1 MRLLTQQEARTD
13 TSTVFKRWAENH
25 DLAKLIP
32 DGLLDN
38 SKPTLGD
45 SSRWRT
51 SSSRKEMAQQ
61 EALKRLLEPLPLPSK
76 SAKRPPSPS
85 RSNTLLSASRPKP
98 RPKKRTA
105 PGEDDDV
112 KDHGQSSRSA
122 FLSVNGRPVR
132 PRATVRTH
140 PLDRPLPQPR
150 TGMCKPGAKPY
161 HGTAT
166 PPPEGESK
174 KYRPAAKAGS
184 TRKGDLPIAVEWG
197 GNQVWNPEVERVAF
211 VTLDDA
217 DLIESDEELEKEK
230 EMERDAVRLKRLKE
244 EEVERRADEK
254 RKRERRLRAEQYQ
267 AELALRMKE
276 ASNREAAPS
285 KAAPSPTQGPPPKK
299 TTHLPPSSFNKAPPP
314 KKAVSKLSQAAAKT
328 TTTLVKRDE
337 ERKAGKKAQAD
348 DYPSFGHS
356 RLPPPQRISRMP
368 PPQITFQR
376 RPQAIVDK
384 SLFSYSDSDEAPDPR
399 RPRPRPRFTSAAHR
413 INSDSSEED
422 KHARRPIKSFSKS
435 RDHLPTSGKKPS
447 VPQLIEIDAS
457 SDDSRGGGMDVDW
470 TSPAAVPKQTQSS
483 VDSSQG
489 KAKAIKLSLNGKSIG
504 SYTACGGSSP
514 ASTPS
519 WNRKPPP
526 PSPPLSPIIN
536 AANLPPQP
544 LCLYPLY
551 TDEAQLPDEFLADL
565 PPLHEYISGLSF
577 YTPVSHAREV
587 ICLDDNDEVIQSQS
601 QAVWEASVKERVAIA
616 RAEGR
621 LGAGG
626 KELETAHEERL
637 EDLEDNQVLGFP
649 TSNGFLTGHDRLLA
663 DVHGRQ
669 ESIGRMRQTAERT
682 MLRIAEMI
690 EEYWA
695 RKEGRDAKT
704 LKYVASFLASRSSRA
719 ESLTKLIA
727 RFVFHR
733 ELEKLRK
740 NLARKVAKDIR
751 AKWHLAVKV
760 RSCCQPS
767 GLSRS

>member
-32 DGLLDN
+32 EGLLDN

-61 EALKRLLEPLPLPSK
+61 DALKRLLEPLPFPSD

-85 RSNTLLSASRPKP
+85 RSNKLLSSSRPKP
-98 RPKKRTA
+98 QPRKRTA
-105 PGEDDDV
+105 PGENDYV
-112 KDHGQSSRSA
+112 KDNSHSSRLASP
-122 FLSVNGRPVR
+122 SVNGRPVQ
-132 PRATVRTH
+132 PRATVRTS

-150 TGMCKPGAKPY
+150 TGMSRPGAKPY
-161 HGTAT
+161 HRTAT

-174 KYRPAAKAGS
+174 KPRPATRAGS
-184 TRKGDLPIAVEWG
+184 TRKGDLPIAVKWG

-217 DLIESDEELEKEK
+217 DLIESDEELKKEK

-244 EEVERRADEK
+244 EGEERRADEK
-254 RKRERRLRAEQYQ
+254 RKRKKRLRAEQYQ

-276 ASNREAAPS
+276 ASNREAGPS
-285 KAAPSPTQGPPPKK
+285 KVAPSPNQGPPPKK
-299 TTHLPPSSFNKAPPP
+299 TTHHPPPSFNKAPPP

-328 TTTLVKRDE
+328 TTTLAKRDE
-337 ERKAGKKAQAD
+337 ERKVGKKAQAD

-356 RLPPPQRISRMP
+356 RLPPPQRFSRMP

-376 RPQAIVDK
+376 RPHAIVDK
-384 SLFSYSDSDEAPDPR
+384 IPFSDTDSDDAPDPR

-413 INSDSSEED
+413 INSDSSDED
-422 KHARRPIKSFSKS
+422 KHARRPNKPSSKP
-435 RDHLPTSGKKPS
+435 RDHLPPFGKKLF
-447 VPQLIEIDAS
+447 VPQIIEIDAS
-457 SDDSRGGGMDVDW
+457 SDDSLGGGMEAGMNLDSI
-470 TSPAAVPKQTQSS
+470 SPAGVSKQTPTSLT
-483 VDSSQG
+483 SSQG
-489 KAKAIKLSLNGKSIG
+489 KAKAIKLSLKGKSIG
-504 SYTACGGSSP
+504 SYTASGDSSP
-514 ASTPS
+514 TSTS
-519 WNRKPPP
+519 AWNREPPP
-526 PSPPLSPIIN
+526 PSPPLSPIIT

-544 LCLYPLY
+544 LGLYPLY

-565 PPLHEYISGLSF
+565 PPLHDYVSGLSF
-577 YTPVSHAREV
+577 YTPVSHPPEV
-587 ICLDDNDEVIQSQS
+587 ICLDDNDEVIQSQT

-616 RAEGR
+616 QAHGR
-621 LGAGG
+621 LDAGG
-626 KELETAHEERL
+626 KELEAANEERL

-649 TSNGFLTGHDRLLA
+649 RSNGFLTEQDRLLA
-663 DVHGRQ
+663 DIHDRQ
-669 ESIGRMRQTAERT
+669 ESIGRLRQIAERT

-704 LKYVASFLASRSSRA
+704 LRYVA
-719 ESLTKLIA
+719 
-727 RFVFHR
+727 
-733 ELEKLRK
+733 
-740 NLARKVAKDIR
+740 
-751 AKWHLAVKV
+751 
-760 RSCCQPS
+760 
-767 GLSRS
+767 